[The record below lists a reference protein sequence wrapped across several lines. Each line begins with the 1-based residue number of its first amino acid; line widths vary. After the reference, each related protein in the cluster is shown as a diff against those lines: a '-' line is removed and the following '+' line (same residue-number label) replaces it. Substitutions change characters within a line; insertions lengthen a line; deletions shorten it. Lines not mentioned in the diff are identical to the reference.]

1 MSNRACPGL
10 ITARLAPAAPS
21 IRSAVATLTAPSTPI
36 ESCTRT
42 GMNVLVQIVPPSAGA
57 AISEIFGTEAADT
70 SPRPIA
76 CPAASCSARTARLR
90 SSSASSS
97 ATVSYPLRPNSAA
110 GTTTTGMPLSTQVT
124 VTPARTS
131 VTWPVG
137 SSAPAVEP
145 SVPAK
150 SSTMAA
156 AVPGT
161 PAIAVSPS

>member
-1 MSNRACPGL
+1 M
-10 ITARLAPAAPS
+10 
-21 IRSAVATLTAPSTPI
+21 
-36 ESCTRT
+36 
-42 GMNVLVQIVPPSAGA
+42 QIVPPSAGA
-57 AISEIFGTEAADT
+57 ATSEIFGTEAAGHVAKAH
-70 SPRPIA
+70 RW
-76 CPAASCSARTARLR
+76 PAASCSARTLRLR

-110 GTTTTGMPLSTQVT
+110 GTTTTGMPLSMQVT
-124 VTPARTS
+124 VTPSMTS

-137 SSAPAVEP
+137 SSAPVAEP